1 MQNTSVFDDTT
12 QSNMS
17 SEENK
22 TEIALYLGL
31 DIHKSRGSWLHRG
44 TEAHTG
50 VLLPLQVGIL

>member
-12 QSNMS
+12 QSDMS

-22 TEIALYLGL
+22 TKIALYLGL
-31 DIHKSRGSWLHRG
+31 DIHKSSGSWLHRG